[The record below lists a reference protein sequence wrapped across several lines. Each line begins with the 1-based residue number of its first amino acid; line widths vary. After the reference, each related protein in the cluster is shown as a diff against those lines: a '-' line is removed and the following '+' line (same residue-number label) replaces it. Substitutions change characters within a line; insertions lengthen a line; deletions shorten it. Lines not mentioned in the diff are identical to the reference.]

1 MDTDSLYFAIDG
13 NELEDILK
21 PEMKEQYFS
30 ERWMWL
36 PSQHCD
42 KCHADYVQHKT
53 FGRKWEQKP
62 CCATREKLDKRTP
75 GLFKQEFYG
84 DAIIAL
90 CPKTYICVG
99 DAGNKRAHKGVSPK
113 NNLCFEHYQ
122 KVLAECLQ
130 MGVCNKG
137 IRSWKNNLMSY
148 NQYKVGL
155 TPVYIKRQVN
165 NDGVS
170 TEPLKL

>member
-1 MDTDSLYFAIDG
+1 MDVAALSTLWQVPHRICATQDG
-13 NELEDILK
+13 QTK
-21 PEMKEQYFS
+21 MGS
-30 ERWMWL
+30 
-36 PSQHCD
+36 
-42 KCHADYVQHKT
+42 
-53 FGRKWEQKP
+53 KP

-75 GLFKQEFYG
+75 GLFKQEFNG

-99 DAGNKRAHKGVSPK
+99 DAGNKLAHKGVSPK

-170 TEPLKL
+170 TEPLKLWFVKLYM

>member
-13 NELEDILK
+13 NEIEDILK
-21 PEMKEQYFS
+21 PEMREQYFS

-42 KCHADYVQHKT
+42 KCHTEYVQHKT
-53 FGRKWEQKP
+53 FGLKWEQKP

-90 CPKTYICVG
+90 CPKTYICMG
-99 DAGNKRAHKGVSPK
+99 DAGNKLAHKGVSPK
-113 NNLCFEHYQ
+113 S
-122 KVLAECLQ
+122 
-130 MGVCNKG
+130 NKILNG
-137 IRSWKNNLMSY
+137 YSKQNRTVFVFN
-148 NQYKVGL
+148 G
-155 TPVYIKRQVN
+155 R
-165 NDGVS
+165 
-170 TEPLKL
+170 